1 MRLAVAII
9 SLLFFLLTFTSSVEA
24 KSFYGSFRA
33 PSYRAPSVRNYSPP
47 AYKAPSAPKNYQNGG
62 QLYMQKGYIKGNGTY
77 VQPHLKTKPD
87 NSLYNNRKQRLGY

>member
-1 MRLAVAII
+1 MKFPLVVIVMI
-9 SLLFFLLTFTSSVEA
+9 LFLLAFTSPVEA
-24 KSFYGSFRA
+24 KSSYGSFKA
-33 PSYRAPSVRNYSPP
+33 PSYRAPSVKRYSPP

-62 QLYMQKGYIKGNGTY
+62 QLYMQKGYLKGNGTY